1 MVANERA
8 VTKREVPGGSER
20 LGRGGDPLA
29 PNSGEGF
36 SLCLY
41 PHSPK
46 QATTNKQEWFQKSI
60 PSMCWR
66 SWTSCLG
73 FRVLIIPTAIEFTGI
88 ESYERL
94 SYDSHISVT
103 MWSMRCPM
111 KHEMSYEAEIHTE
124 SRKATDFPHRFFTFS
139 YRARILKTPQ
149 IPSLSSSRAAAD
161 ETSSSGSVPAHAWIY
176 IITLLAIPV

>member
-36 SLCLY
+36 SFCLY
-41 PHSPK
+41 PHNPK
-46 QATTNKQEWFQKSI
+46 HATTNKQEWFRKSI

-66 SWTSCLG
+66 IWTSCLG
-73 FRVLIIPTAIEFTGI
+73 FW
-88 ESYERL
+88 L
-94 SYDSHISVT
+94 SPLLLNLQELNHIRGYT
-103 MWSMRCPM
+103 QREQKGNWLPRQN
-111 KHEMSYEAEIHTE
+111 
-124 SRKATDFPHRFFTFS
+124 FTFA

>member
-36 SLCLY
+36 SFCLY
-41 PHSPK
+41 PHNPK
-46 QATTNKQEWFQKSI
+46 HATTNKQEWFQKSI

-66 SWTSCLG
+66 IWTSCLG
-73 FRVLIIPTAIEFTGI
+73 FRVLIILTAIEFTGI

-94 SYDSHISVT
+94 Y
-103 MWSMRCPM
+103 
-111 KHEMSYEAEIHTE
+111 TE
-124 SRKATDFPHRFFTFS
+124 SRKATDFPDRFFTFA
-139 YRARILKTPQ
+139 YRARTLKTPQ

-176 IITLLAIPV
+176 IITLLAIPL